1 MMKLGMDGVFVGS
14 GIFKSPDQIKMARSI
29 VEAVENFED
38 YRLIGTVSTGL
49 QAMEGIS
56 MDTMAKEER
65 LQERGL

>member
-1 MMKLGMDGVFVGS
+1 
-14 GIFKSPDQIKMARSI
+14 MARSI